1 MAERKTIRKWFWVW
15 DFEKE
20 ERWLN
25 EMAAEGWSLVDVGF
39 CKYTF
44 ERTEPNEYTI
54 RIELKKPDDN
64 YISFVEE
71 TGAEYIGKAPASWL
85 FFRKKNELGQFDLIS
100 GLDSKIQ
107 HLNGIYKL
115 LLAIGA
121 MNIFV
126 GLSNS
131 LNPSISSISKLALV
145 NLVCAMILM
154 YGAGRV
160 KGKIDYL
167 ESEREIRE

>member
-1 MAERKTIRKWFWVW
+1 MAERKTIKKWFWVW
-15 DFEKE
+15 DFEKQE
-20 ERWLN
+20 AWLN

-54 RIELKKPDDN
+54 RMELKQPEDN

-100 GLDSKIQ
+100 GIDSKIQ
-107 HLNGIYKL
+107 HLNGMYRL
-115 LLAIGA
+115 LLMIGA

-126 GLSNS
+126 GISNQI
-131 LNPSISSISKLALV
+131 NPSTIANKFGLI
-145 NLVCAMILM
+145 NLFCAMLLM

-167 ESEREIRE
+167 ETERGIRE